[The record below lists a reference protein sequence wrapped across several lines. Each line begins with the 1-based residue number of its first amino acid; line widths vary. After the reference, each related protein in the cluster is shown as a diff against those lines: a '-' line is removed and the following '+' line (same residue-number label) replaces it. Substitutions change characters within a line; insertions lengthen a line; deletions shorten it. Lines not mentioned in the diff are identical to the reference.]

1 MLLNNNEYYVGL
13 TNLAL
18 YIAMYTTNRSDR
30 TQSIINTFTTEPLE
44 YGDTKIFRSVPFPE
58 VSDYSENSSLL
69 ENNVPS
75 FVPTGETDPV
85 NAIEE
90 TISVENFKLIKCTI
104 NKEHLKMAIKSEY
117 GAGEFVAIVMS
128 NIESAKANFLYDLLI
143 NQLYDADYCEEV
155 EVELLDLTDQTLPSE
170 IEAGEIL
177 NQKKI
182 CEALQKQIDSMTH
195 YTNLFNKYGLTQS
208 LNLSDMRLIVFQPY
222 KNQAVN
228 NLFAELLNSKY
239 ISENMPRPEML
250 TIPEQKCSEATHYD
264 DKYVCVLAHKNF
276 IQIFFKLIYMGEFF
290 DPSNLNTNNFLHFWY
305 GLGQVK
311 QLPNCLIKIK
321 AGA

>member
-30 TQSIINTFTTEPLE
+30 TQSVINTFTTEPLE

-58 VSDYSENSSLL
+58 VSDYSKNSSLL

-90 TISVENFKLIKCTI
+90 TISVDNFKLIKCTI

-128 NIESAKANFLYDLLI
+128 NIEAAKANFLYDLLI
-143 NQLYDADYCEEV
+143 NQLYDAEYCEEV
-155 EVELLDLTDQTLPSE
+155 EVELLDLTTQTLPSE

-228 NLFAELLNSKY
+228 NLFSELLNSKY

-250 TIPEQKCSEATHYD
+250 TIPEQKCSEATHYN